1 MATAM
6 RPLPSPAGT
15 PAEGDTPPAAPSDR
29 HRRHDPGAGRTS
41 AAPSDRHH
49 RHESRAD
56 AHVHRDD
63 RARASRRRR
72 GAVAALPLGALAY
85 VGVNNPSAA
94 GSVYPACPS
103 QVLFGVDCPGCG
115 GLRGTHALLHGD
127 VLTALDHNVL
137 LPFLLVL
144 CAYAAALVIGPLF
157 GHRVPVIRPPRWAAV
172 ALAGVLVA
180 FTVARNLPVGG
191 LEWLA
196 SSAA

>member
-6 RPLPSPAGT
+6 RPRSSPAGT
-15 PAEGDTPPAAPSDR
+15 TAGGGPSAAVSPDR
-29 HRRHDPGAGRTS
+29 HRRHDPAAGGH
-41 AAPSDRHH
+41 ADGPAP
-49 RHESRAD
+49 
-56 AHVHRDD
+56 
-63 RARASRRRR
+63 ASRWRRV
-72 GAVAALPLGALAY
+72 AVAALPLGALAY

-103 QVLFGVDCPGCG
+103 QVVFGVDCPGCG

-157 GHRVPVIRPPRWAAV
+157 GHRVPVIRPPRWAAI

-196 SSAA
+196 STA